1 MSTLG
6 QVLRS
11 LQNSENGSLDPD
23 RVCVQLLRD
32 CRHAEQHLQ
41 GLARQCRQLDLDIE
55 QLRRQQ
61 SLLQQQH
68 AEREQATLAALSQGR
83 QEQARQRAA
92 EVACLED
99 RQHGGQAEL
108 ADLLKRQSYYHGRWL
123 SAERHYHDLCRQLA
137 MAKTTACVRKT
148 MSAIR
153 RHPAVTLVNAKQ
165 ALADIRAREQQQ
177 AADSEPEATPHA
189 AEVHSAD
196 QVLARLQQ
204 RLGGQS

>member
-61 SLLQQQH
+61 SILQQLH

-99 RQHGGQAEL
+99 RQYSGQAEL

-189 AEVHSAD
+189 AEAHSAD